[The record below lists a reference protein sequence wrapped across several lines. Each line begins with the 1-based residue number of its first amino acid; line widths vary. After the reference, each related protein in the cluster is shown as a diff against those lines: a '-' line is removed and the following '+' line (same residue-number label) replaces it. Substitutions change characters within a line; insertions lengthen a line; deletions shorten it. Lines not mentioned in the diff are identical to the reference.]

1 MPKFMDGREKCEFLR
16 KIRVNIAMLNGLD
29 YTPSECHHGGWC
41 SGTCPACEKEADNLI
56 RQLQSKEAAGCSIKI
71 DVESIKVLEQMARES
86 EDIDDDSIPPDTC
99 GYMMPVPYEE
109 DDGSASED
117 EQSLISNAEAQRR

>member
-1 MPKFMDGREKCEFLR
+1 MDGREKCEFLR
-16 KIRVNIAMLNGLD
+16 KIRVNIAMLNGLT

-41 SGTCPACEKEADNLI
+41 SGTCAACEKEADNLM

-117 EQSLISNAEAQRR
+117 V

>member
-41 SGTCPACEKEADNLI
+41 SGTCLACEKEADNLM

-86 EDIDDDSIPPDTC
+86 EDIDDDEPVVLQGDIIPE
-99 GYMMPVPYEE
+99 PYV
-109 DDGSASED
+109 DDGSVSED
-117 EQSLISNAEAQRR
+117 E

>member
-41 SGTCPACEKEADNLI
+41 SGTCPACEKETDNLM

-71 DVESIKVLEQMARES
+71 DVGSIKVLEQMARES

-109 DDGSASED
+109 DDGSVSE
-117 EQSLISNAEAQRR
+117 

>member
-1 MPKFMDGREKCEFLR
+1 MDGREKCEFLR
-16 KIRVNIAMLNGLD
+16 KIRENIAMLNGLD
-29 YTPSECHHGGWC
+29 YTPSGCHHGGWC
-41 SGTCPACEKEADNLI
+41 SGTCPACEKEADDLM
-56 RQLQSKEAAGCSIKI
+56 RQLQKKEAAGCSIKV
-71 DVESIKVLEQMARES
+71 DVESIKALEQMARGS

-117 EQSLISNAEAQRR
+117 E

>member
-1 MPKFMDGREKCEFLR
+1 MDGREKCEFLR

-41 SGTCPACEKEADNLI
+41 SGTCPACEKETDNLM

-86 EDIDDDSIPPDTC
+86 EDIDDDEPVVLQGDIIPE
-99 GYMMPVPYEE
+99 PYE
-109 DDGSASED
+109 DDGSVSED
-117 EQSLISNAEAQRR
+117 E

>member
-1 MPKFMDGREKCEFLR
+1 MDGREKCEFLR

-41 SGTCPACEKEADNLI
+41 SGTCPACEKEADNLM
-56 RQLQSKEAAGCSIKI
+56 RQLQSKEAAGCSIKV

-86 EDIDDDSIPPDTC
+86 EDIDDDAIPPDTC

-117 EQSLISNAEAQRR
+117 E

>member
-41 SGTCPACEKEADNLI
+41 SGTCPACEKEADNLM
-56 RQLQSKEAAGCSIKI
+56 RQLQRKEAAGCSIKI

-109 DDGSASED
+109 DDGSVSE
-117 EQSLISNAEAQRR
+117 